1 MNSLQI
7 GGFSNVATWIIFRDT
22 FSNVIPYQ
30 IMGCDRKP
38 SIDELSRAVRLVAVT
53 QVFETSS
60 EGFAR
65 ECALGYLEG
74 VNFYEIASVM
84 FENYY
89 AGTEVTK
96 MKGSWVKGT
105 EEDDEDY
112 EYIPSAEELS

>member
-1 MNSLQI
+1 MNSSQNA
-7 GGFSNVATWIIFRDT
+7 GFSNSATWIIFRDT

-65 ECALGYLEG
+65 ECALGYLED

-84 FENYY
+84 IENYY
-89 AGTEVTK
+89 ADDQASNAV
-96 MKGSWVKGT
+96 WIKGT
-105 EEDDEDY
+105 EDDDEEY
-112 EYIPSAEELS
+112 EYIPSAAELS

>member
-1 MNSLQI
+1 MNSSQN
-7 GGFSNVATWIIFRDT
+7 GGFSNSATWIIFRDT

-65 ECALGYLEG
+65 ECALGYLED

-89 AGTEVTK
+89 A
-96 MKGSWVKGT
+96 
-105 EEDDEDY
+105 DDQASRGAWIKDDDGEY
-112 EYIPSAEELS
+112 EYIPSAAELS

>member
-1 MNSLQI
+1 MNTSQNR
-7 GGFSNVATWIIFRDT
+7 GFSNFATWIVFRDM

-38 SIDELSRAVRLVAVT
+38 SVDELSRAIRAIAVN

-65 ECALGYLEG
+65 ECALGYLED

-89 AGTEVTK
+89 SDNQASRGV
-96 MKGSWVKGT
+96 WIKGT
-105 EEDDEDY
+105 EDDDEAYD
-112 EYIPSAEELS
+112 YIPSAAELSW

>member
-1 MNSLQI
+1 MNTSHN
-7 GGFSNVATWIIFRDT
+7 GFSNTATWIVFRDM

-38 SIDELSRAVRLVAVT
+38 SIDDLSRALRSIAVT
-53 QVFETSS
+53 QVFETS
-60 EGFAR
+60 EDGFAR
-65 ECALGYLEG
+65 ECALGYLES
-74 VNFYEIASVM
+74 VSFYEIASVI

-89 AGTEVTK
+89 ADTEVTK
-96 MKGSWVKGT
+96 MTGSWVKGT